1 MGKLT
6 SEVFNESCCD
16 GGACATTRE
25 SAEYCGCD
33 KGANWI
39 CQRHREESEKVMT
52 TQEYEAHVLQ
62 RSKVDLDL
70 NYAVVALN
78 GEAGEVAEWHKKYNL
93 RGNPNGDLSD
103 VDLLLELGDVQF
115 YLTRLAALKGWTL
128 SDVMR
133 ANIDKLENRR
143 GAGLRRED

>member
-16 GGACATTRE
+16 GGICATTRE
-25 SAEYCGCD
+25 SAQPCGCD
-33 KGANWI
+33 KGAGWV
-39 CQRHREESEKVMT
+39 CQRHREEMEKVMT
-52 TQEYEAHVLQ
+52 TQEYEGHVF
-62 RSKVDLDL
+62 RHAKPDLDL

-93 RGNPNGDLSD
+93 RGNPTGLLSD
-103 VDLLLELGDVQF
+103 QDLLLELGDVQY

-133 ANIDKLENRR
+133 ANIDKLDERH
-143 GAGLRRED
+143 GSQQKESA